1 MDLRFP
7 FCDTMTRATAGRA
20 LQISHS
26 WFGIFSILHQEPRN
40 AMLQLEELHTG
51 HLTEENDSRVRGV
64 SDSLGNYPDAATA
77 ADRSGL
83 LTERL
88 LVSLGRNMA

>member
-1 MDLRFP
+1 
-7 FCDTMTRATAGRA
+7 
-20 LQISHS
+20 
-26 WFGIFSILHQEPRN
+26 
-40 AMLQLEELHTG
+40 MLQFEELHMEQ
-51 HLTEENDSRVRGV
+51 LAEEDDSRVGGM

>member
-1 MDLRFP
+1 
-7 FCDTMTRATAGRA
+7 
-20 LQISHS
+20 
-26 WFGIFSILHQEPRN
+26 
-40 AMLQLEELHTG
+40 MLQLEELHTG
-51 HLTEENDSRVRGV
+51 HLTEENDSRVQGV